1 MEVEREEEAA
11 AGQVVHY
18 RGEEGDHQ
26 TWLGKSG
33 ERPPKKIRDLL
44 PVDYSPNDGAG
55 NPRVKYSTSN
65 CSLKEVP
72 AMLKL
77 RLGARYVVACKTH
90 TLITIT
96 TLSTSAPLPSGIT
109 PLGEP
114 GLGMARRNAMGTR

>member
-1 MEVEREEEAA
+1 MEIEREEEAA

-18 RGEEGDHQ
+18 RGADGDHE

-44 PVDYSPNDGAG
+44 PADYSPNDGAG
-55 NPRVKYSTSN
+55 NPRIKYSTSG

-77 RLGARYVVACKTH
+77 RLGARYVVTCKSKTK
-90 TLITIT
+90 ITIT

-109 PLGEP
+109 PLGDP
-114 GLGMARRNAMGTR
+114 SLGMARSFMGTR

>member
-1 MEVEREEEAA
+1 MEIQREDEAA
-11 AGQVVHY
+11 AGQVLHF
-18 RGEEGDHQ
+18 RGADGDSE
-26 TWLGKSG
+26 TWLGKAG

-55 NPRVKYSTSN
+55 NPKIKYSTSN

-77 RLGARYVVACKTH
+77 RLGARYVVACKSQTI
-90 TLITIT
+90 ITIT

-114 GLGMARRNAMGTR
+114 GLGMARRNFMGTR